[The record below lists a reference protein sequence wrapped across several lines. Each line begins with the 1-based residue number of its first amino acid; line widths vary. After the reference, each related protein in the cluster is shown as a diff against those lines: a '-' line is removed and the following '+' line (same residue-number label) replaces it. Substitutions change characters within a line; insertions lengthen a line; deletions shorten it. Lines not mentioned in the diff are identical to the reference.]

1 MSGVF
6 GWIDFTRDLVLDRPV
21 VTMLTATLAQRGPD
35 GEAVWVSPRA
45 ALGYRTLDVDRTVGR
60 QPFVTDVDGQPVAV
74 AVTGNPLGLEDLRG
88 RLRSAGRGF
97 APETPAVELI
107 SAAYLQWGVEFVPWL
122 AGPFAIVVWDARS
135 EELVLARDQLGGQPL
150 YYTHTSTGL
159 IFATERKALL
169 AHPEVEA
176 VVDVTG
182 LREAISHA
190 LPPGPLFKGL
200 ESVKAAEI
208 ARFGRGGWR
217 KQTYW
222 KLTTRPHEEDLAG
235 TTATVRRMLEDSIR
249 ETLPADTSR
258 LVATLS
264 GGIDSSSVA
273 ALAAAE
279 LRRRGDD
286 KLRTYTV
293 DFKSTDFEADVMRD
307 TRDSPYAQD
316 AADTIGSAH
325 HLVELEPTDILHPI
339 VRQGMLRAKD
349 APARIYDMETSQY
362 LFIQHAAAQGG
373 KVVLTGGAGDQL
385 FQGAR
390 WSTDPG
396 LVKADIFPWIA
407 LAQRFGATNGFG
419 TALFNADTLA
429 ALDLPNY
436 YRDEYARA
444 KSEIEY
450 LPGEDEWQRDM
461 RRVSYL
467 VLTRGPLD
475 ASVFAAAG
483 LQTRAPINYY
493 KLVEYAYN
501 IPAAFQH
508 HSGIEKSLLR
518 AAVADLLPESV
529 LTRRQ
534 SATPVSNHPRYL
546 QRLTEEFRAVLADPN
561 APVRTLIDVR
571 AATELVDAL
580 SGDTPRMAKDRL
592 ARAAVEL
599 ALQLNLWLH
608 HYRVRLAL

>member
-45 ALGYRTLDVDRTVGR
+45 ALGYRTLDVDGNVGR
-60 QPFVTDVDGQPVAV
+60 QPFVTEVDGSPVVA
-74 AVTGNPLGLEDLRG
+74 AVTGAPLGLEDLRQ

-97 APETPAVELI
+97 APETPPVELI
-107 SAAYLQWGVEFVPWL
+107 SAAYQQWGVEFIPWL
-122 AGPFAIVVWDARS
+122 AGPFAIVIWDART
-135 EELVLARDQLGGQPL
+135 EELVLARDQLAQQPL

-159 IFATERKALL
+159 IFSTERKALL

-176 VVDVTG
+176 VLDTNG

-200 ESVKAAEI
+200 ESVKGAQI
-208 ARFGRGGWR
+208 ARFSRTGWN

-222 KLTTRPHEEDLAG
+222 KLSSRPHEEDMDS
-235 TTATVRRMLEDSIR
+235 TIATVRRMLEDSIR
-249 ETLPADTSR
+249 ETLPADTSK

-279 LRRRGDD
+279 LRRRGGD

-293 DFKSTDFEADVMRD
+293 DFKSTEFEADVMRD
-307 TRDSPYAQD
+307 TRDSPYAQA
-316 AADTIGSAH
+316 AADMIDSVH
-325 HLVELEPTDILHPI
+325 NLVELESTDILHPI
-339 VRQGMLRAKD
+339 IRQGMLRAKD

-362 LFIQHAAAQGG
+362 LFIQHAGAQGG
-373 KVVLTGGAGDQL
+373 KIVLTGGAGDQL

-390 WSTDPG
+390 WSTDQG
-396 LVKADIFPWIA
+396 LVGAGTFPWIA

-436 YRDEYARA
+436 YADEYQKALG
-444 KSEIEY
+444 EIEY
-450 LPGEDEWQRDM
+450 LPGEDEWQRNM

-475 ASVFAAAG
+475 SSVFAAAG

-501 IPAAFQH
+501 IPAAYQH
-508 HSGIEKSLLR
+508 HGGIEKSLLR
-518 AAVADLLPESV
+518 AAVADLLPEEV
-529 LTRRQ
+529 LKRRQ
-534 SATPVSNHPRYL
+534 SATPVSNHPSYA
-546 QRLTEEFRAVLADPN
+546 QRLQDEFRAILADPN
-561 APVRTLIDVR
+561 APVRPLIDLE
-571 AATELVDAL
+571 AATAL
-580 SGDTPRMAKDRL
+580 AENAPRLAKDRL
-592 ARAAVEL
+592 ARAAAEL
-599 ALQLNLWLH
+599 TLQLNLWLH